1 MSAAYLG
8 NLAPIENGEVVC
20 IIEMTS
26 TLNTAETVPQGERI
40 SSQTSYNLTMSLKE
54 LIQVGRI
61 YFNNKDH
68 G

>member
-26 TLNTAETVPQGERI
+26 TLNTAETVPQGERKNFI
-40 SSQTSYNLTMSLKE
+40 IDE
-54 LIQVGRI
+54 L
-61 YFNNKDH
+61 
-68 G
+68 